1 MALGEVQS
9 HSQDIERLLGRKITD
24 DKTGKIVDPLGVLR
38 DVQAASKAKWS
49 DPDTRRRNMQFSFGT
64 KLGDMLGRTD
74 FAEAERT
81 AQGARNQGALGVA
94 FGDYQRTKVGQ
105 REVRDI
111 DSEAAGR
118 EGAELGLRVSDAAVA
133 GLGAKGAAQTGRV
146 AAYSKM
152 AYDFANEIDPRAGK
166 VVGLLGAG
174 ATAGV
179 GLGHAVAEK
188 GVNVWEHMPKWLG
201 GVDKAQPPAAAQA
214 TATSNKDVVAALGKQ
229 PKEIASAIAAELNK
243 PTYRDT
249 NQSGSW

>member
-1 MALGEVQS
+1 MAIGEVQN

-24 DKTGKIVDPLGVLR
+24 DKTGKIVDPLAVLR

-64 KLGDMLGRTD
+64 KLGDLLGRTD
-74 FAEAERT
+74 FAEAEAT
-81 AQGARNQGALGVA
+81 AQGARNQGGLGIA
-94 FGDYQRTKVGQ
+94 FGDYQRSKVGQ

-111 DSEAAGR
+111 DTEAAGQ
-118 EGAELGLRVSDAAVA
+118 EAELGLRVSDRAVSA
-133 GLGAKGAAQTGRV
+133 LGARGAAQTGRV

-152 AYDFANEIDPRAGK
+152 ARDFANEIDPRAGK

-214 TATSNKDVVAALGKQ
+214 TPTSNKDVVAALEKQ

-249 NQSGSW
+249 FQSGSW